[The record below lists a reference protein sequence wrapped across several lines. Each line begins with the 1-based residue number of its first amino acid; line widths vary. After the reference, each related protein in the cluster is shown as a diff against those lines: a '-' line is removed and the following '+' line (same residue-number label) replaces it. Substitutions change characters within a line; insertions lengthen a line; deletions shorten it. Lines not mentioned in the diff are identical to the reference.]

1 MLTITD
7 RLSIPLHEVDFD
19 AIRAQGAGGQ
29 KVNKTSS
36 AVHLRFDI
44 HRSSLPDAMKQ
55 RLLDTRDRRITA
67 DGVIVIK
74 AQRLRTQDG
83 NRQDALA
90 RLVALLCSAASA
102 PTPRKPSRPTRS
114 AKRRRVDEKTTRG
127 RLKVLRAPV
136 NPD

>member
-1 MLTITD
+1 MLTITE
-7 RLSIPLHEVDFD
+7 RLSIPLHEIDFD

-29 KVNKTSS
+29 KVNKASS

-44 HRSSLPDAMKQ
+44 HGSSLPEEIKQ

-67 DGVIVIK
+67 DGVVVIK

-90 RLVALLCSAASA
+90 RLAELLGGAASA
-102 PTPRKPSRPTRS
+102 PTQRKATRPTRS
-114 AKRRRVDEKTTRG
+114 AKRRRVDDKTTRG
-127 RLKVLRAPV
+127 RLKVLRAPLTR
-136 NPD
+136 D